1 MMTTNKP
8 LLDLTAADL
17 MSRDVLTI
25 PWQMSLR
32 AAAHELAQA
41 RVSGAPV
48 TDEDGRC
55 VGVLS
60 ATDLVRWLERG
71 EPAVCGH
78 FHASLCFCCEWEV
91 LDIDVLPPDAVS
103 RYMTADVVTATPE
116 TPVGQLARR
125 MLDAHI
131 HRVIV
136 TDGRGRLVGVVSTTD
151 ILAAVAGED
160 QRAAGTVNR
169 TPG

>member
-1 MMTTNKP
+1 MVPATKP
-8 LLDLTAADL
+8 LLELTAADL
-17 MSRDVLTI
+17 MSRDVVTI

-41 RVSGAPV
+41 HVSGAPV
-48 TDEDGRC
+48 TDEQGRC

-71 EPAVCGH
+71 EQASRHH
-78 FHASLCFCCEWEV
+78 FHASLCFCSDWGV

-131 HRVIV
+131 HRIIV
-136 TDGRGRLVGVVSTTD
+136 TDGRGRPAGIVSTTD
-151 ILAAVAGED
+151 ILAAVAGEALRSVISG
-160 QRAAGTVNR
+160 Q
-169 TPG
+169 